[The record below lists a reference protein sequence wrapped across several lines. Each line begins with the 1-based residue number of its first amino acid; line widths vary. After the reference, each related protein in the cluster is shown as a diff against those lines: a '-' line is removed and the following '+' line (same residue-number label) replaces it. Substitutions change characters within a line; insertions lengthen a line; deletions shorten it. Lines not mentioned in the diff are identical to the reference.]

1 MRTPQTHL
9 QTAQTTRAGGM
20 FRALAHRNFRLFW
33 TGAFLSNAGT
43 WMQSVAQSWLVLQ
56 LTDSGTWL
64 GVDTFVATA
73 PGLVLTLVGGVI
85 ADKVDRK
92 RLLIYTQA
100 VAGLSAL
107 TLSALVWTNTIRW
120 KGDVRR
126 ASDVWMVLV
135 LTFVTG
141 CCWAI
146 SSPSY
151 QAIMVDLVERE
162 DLANAIALSSSQ
174 FQLARVV
181 GPTLAALT
189 IRLLGMSGCFLANG
203 LSYIAIV
210 AALTQ
215 VRFERPGAVEERT
228 KTEREPKGKASA
240 EGEIGSE
247 DETRVE
253 GETESVG
260 STKDELGSV
269 VVPGERR
276 SMWRDLAEGVSYVK
290 GRPRVRVVLLCST
303 VVSLFGTP
311 YLVLMPL
318 FARNVYG
325 WGETGLSLLMGT
337 AGAGALVGAL
347 SLAYLGDLR
356 RKGLF
361 LLGSLLAGGTCIT
374 SFASAATP
382 SVALPLL
389 FGTGLSMVCFF
400 ALGNTLLQQLVRDE
414 MRGRVMSMWILT
426 FIGTMP
432 LGSFL
437 SGASADRF
445 GVRPTLAVCGLVIIV
460 FGLTVASRNPRL
472 REI

>member
-1 MRTPQTHL
+1 
-9 QTAQTTRAGGM
+9 M
-20 FRALAHRNFRLFW
+20 FRALAHRNYRLFW
-33 TGAFLSNAGT
+33 AGAFLSNAGT
-43 WMQSVAQSWLVLQ
+43 WMQTVAQSWLVLQ

-64 GVDTFVATA
+64 GMDSFVAAA

-100 VAGLSAL
+100 CAGLSAL
-107 TLSALVWTNTIRW
+107 VLALLVWTNTIHW
-120 KGDVRR
+120 KGDARR

-135 LTFVTG
+135 LSFVTG

-146 SSPSY
+146 SGPSY
-151 QAIMVDLVERE
+151 QAITIDLVERE
-162 DLANAIALSSSQ
+162 DLANAIALNSSQ
-174 FQLARVV
+174 FQLARVF
-181 GPTLAALT
+181 GPTLAAVT

-203 LSYIAIV
+203 LSYVAIV
-210 AALTQ
+210 AALSR
-215 VRFERPGAVEERT
+215 VKFKREGAVVETKPDTEEKSHVEEKPRV
-228 KTEREPKGKASA
+228 EEQSRSA
-240 EGEIGSE
+240 ANTLAQ
-247 DETRVE
+247 DETKVAE
-253 GETESVG
+253 ILNETKAAEVLSPVA
-260 STKDELGSV
+260 V
-269 VVPGERR
+269 ERR
-276 SMWRDLAEGVSYVK
+276 SMLEDLAEGFSYVR
-290 GRPRVRVVLLCST
+290 GRPRVRVLLLCST

-311 YLVLMPL
+311 YLVLMPM

-347 SLAYLGDLR
+347 SLAYLGDVR
-356 RKGLF
+356 RKGLL

-374 SFASAATP
+374 GFASAMTP
-382 SVALPLL
+382 KAAIPLL

-432 LGSFL
+432 VGSFL
-437 SGASADRF
+437 SGAAADRF
-445 GVRPTLAVCGLVIIV
+445 GPRPTLAACGIVILL
-460 FGLTVASRNPRL
+460 FGLTAGVRNPRL
-472 REI
+472 REM